1 MIMQE
6 IVCEVFAEVEP
17 SEVLAWFQRR
27 IDSDLALDT
36 KFSGPG
42 KVGLKCYED
51 GSSEFDSIDDEDPS
65 QRTLDGWLIKESFP
79 WPAIVWDQT
88 VTYVDGCEM
97 RRGVVVYYESPN
109 EYEELSSVEFSAKLD
124 VEYVAK
130 ALEDKDERVEL
141 ERVIALQNR
150 FLERERAVKERE
162 KIQGQ
167 QTLKV

>member
-1 MIMQE
+1 MQE
-6 IVCEVFAEVEP
+6 IVCEVFTEAEP
-17 SEVLAWFQRR
+17 SEVLAWFQERM
-27 IDSDLALDT
+27 DSDLALDI

-42 KVGLKCYED
+42 KVGLSCYED
-51 GSSEFDSIDDEDPS
+51 GNSVFGSLDDEDPR
-65 QRTLDGWLIKESFP
+65 QRTLDRWLITESFP

-88 VTYVDGCEM
+88 VTYVDGFEEL
-97 RRGVVVYYESPN
+97 RGVVIYYESPTD
-109 EYEELSSVEFSAKLD
+109 YEELSSVEYSAKLD

-150 FLERERAVKERE
+150 FLERERAVEERE

>member
-1 MIMQE
+1 MQE
-6 IVCEVFAEVEP
+6 IVCEVFTEAEP
-17 SEVLAWFQRR
+17 SEVLAWFQER

-42 KVGLKCYED
+42 KVGLSCHKD
-51 GSSEFDSIDDEDPS
+51 GNSVFGSLDGDDPR
-65 QRTLDGWLIKESFP
+65 QRTLDGWLVEESFP

-88 VTYVDGCEM
+88 VTYVDGFEEL
-97 RRGVVVYYESPN
+97 RGVVVYYESPN

-130 ALEDKDERVEL
+130 ALEDKGERVEL

-150 FLERERAVKERE
+150 FLERERAVEERE